1 MPQLFTLRDYINAT
15 LDANYNSVTRPMF
28 QQIAQL
34 SQGQGSRMQ
43 AALQEL
49 DAEAERLQEEGIKP
63 DNAVLLKTIATFQNE
78 ITDTEEMILANGDEI
93 EQSGREVAPLSV
105 AAKLFTAVTTML
117 IARGINPLKSQGA
130 YEQAIEA
137 GNIGFVFP
145 PSLDFVK
152 KYVESQAWI
161 DRMEGWGKG
170 YAELIGDTL
179 KKGVTEGWSPIRVAR
194 EMRRYAENLPI
205 SASENITRTLQ
216 LHAYRDAS
224 AAMEQING
232 RYIERKIR
240 ISALASTSCAACI
253 ARHGEEMEVG
263 QPVDDHYNGLCDA
276 ILIPI
281 GGSLPDSMQA
291 LSDTPG
297 ERNFVPFAT
306 GPEWFA
312 SQPESVQRQILGP
325 GKFELYKDGTPLSE
339 FWHTHTDSV
348 FGDMPVVSSIKDIT
362 NQ

>member
-1 MPQLFTLRDYINAT
+1 MPQLFTLREYINAT
-15 LDANYNSVTRPMF
+15 LDANYNRVTRPMF

-34 SQGQGSRMQ
+34 AQGQGSRMQ

-49 DAEAERLQEEGIKP
+49 DAEAERLQEEGMKP
-63 DNAVLLKTIATFQNE
+63 DNAVLAKSLDTFQNE
-78 ITDTEEMILANGDEI
+78 MTDTEEMILANGAEI
-93 EQSGREVAPLSV
+93 EQSGQEVAPLSV

-117 IARGINPLKSQGA
+117 IARGSNPLKSQGA

-137 GNIGFVFP
+137 GNIEFQFP
-145 PSLDFVK
+145 ASLDFVE
-152 KYVESQAWI
+152 KYVTSQAWI
-161 DRMEGWGKG
+161 DRMEGWGEG
-170 YAELIGDTL
+170 YAELIGNTL
-179 KKGVTEGWSPIRVAR
+179 KKGVSEGWSPIRIAR

-232 RYIERKIR
+232 RYIERKVR
-240 ISALASTSCAACI
+240 IAALDERTCPACI
-253 ARHGEEMEVG
+253 ALHGTEIPLGASVE
-263 QPVDDHYNGLCDA
+263 DHYNGRCDA
-276 ILIPI
+276 ILIPL
-281 GGSLPDSMQA
+281 GGSLPESMQ
-291 LSDTPG
+291 SFSKPG
-297 ERNFVPFAT
+297 ERNFIPWQN
-306 GPEWFA
+306 GEDWFA

>member
-15 LDANYNSVTRPMF
+15 LDANYNRITRPMF

-43 AALQEL
+43 AALREL
-49 DAEAERLQEEGIKP
+49 DEEAERLQEDGIQP
-63 DNAVLLKTIATFQNE
+63 DNAVLAKSLDTFQNE
-78 ITDTEEMILANGDEI
+78 MTDTEEMILANGAEI
-93 EQSGREVAPLSV
+93 EQSGKEVAPLSV

-117 IARGINPLKSQGA
+117 IARGSNPLKSQGA

-137 GNIGFVFP
+137 GNIGFSFP
-145 PSLDFVK
+145 ETLDFVES
-152 KYVESQAWI
+152 YVTSQAWI
-161 DRMEGWGKG
+161 DRMEGWGEG
-170 YAELIGDTL
+170 YAELIGNTL
-179 KKGVTEGWSPIRVAR
+179 RTGVGEGWSPIRIAR
-194 EMRRYAENLPI
+194 EMRRYAENIPKY
-205 SASENITRTLQ
+205 ATENITRTLQ
-216 LHAYRDAS
+216 LHSYRDAS
-224 AAMEQING
+224 AAMELLNG

-263 QPVDDHYNGLCDA
+263 QPVDDHYNGYCDA

-281 GGSLPDSMQA
+281 GGSLPESMQA
-291 LSDTPG
+291 LSDKPG

-312 SQPESVQRQILGP
+312 GLPEDKQRQMLGP
-325 GKFELYKDGTPLSE
+325 GRFELYQNGTPLSE

-348 FGDMPVVSSIKDIT
+348 FGDMPVVKPIKDIV
-362 NQ
+362 NE